1 MIEIPV
7 QLEKYFTSS
16 DFKSYPKLNIPQ
28 KFVDERGAIINIAD
42 GEIGDV
48 AIIQSKKS
56 SIRANHVHHSDWHLS
71 YCLSGSL
78 IYSYLNQ
85 ELKVCSTR
93 IFAGELFFTPE
104 AVPHRMDFIEDTVL
118 VVASRNS
125 RLQARYE
132 EDTEK
137 YHLNLSEDE

>member
-1 MIEIPV
+1 
-7 QLEKYFTSS
+7 
-16 DFKSYPKLNIPQ
+16 
-28 KFVDERGAIINIAD
+28 
-42 GEIGDV
+42 
-48 AIIQSKKS
+48 
-56 SIRANHVHHSDWHLS
+56 
-71 YCLSGSL
+71 
-78 IYSYLNQ
+78 LNQ